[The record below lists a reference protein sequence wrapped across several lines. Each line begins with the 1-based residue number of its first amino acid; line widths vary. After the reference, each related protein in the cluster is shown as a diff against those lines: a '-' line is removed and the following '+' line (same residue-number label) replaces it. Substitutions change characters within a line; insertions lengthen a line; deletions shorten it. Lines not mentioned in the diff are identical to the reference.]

1 MTPVRNTSETPPQR
15 RSGTVVS
22 EQTTRRGA
30 VVIRVR
36 IELPD
41 QPGSLARV
49 TWTLGVL
56 GADIAQISVLERG
69 GGRALDD
76 ITLEWR
82 GQPRDRLLSALRST
96 PGVKLLG
103 VWNARN
109 TTDARP
115 EIDVIT
121 QMITNPQRA
130 AVTLTDAAPLV
141 LAADWACVTDTS
153 GAVALASVGAPPSV
167 PLPNRRP
174 PRVVAESDEAR
185 LARAP
190 LPGEYML
197 TVARVEGPAFHR
209 MELEVL
215 QRMIEVLTFVDH
227 ATSEQHSDLPEMSRR
242 G

>member
-1 MTPVRNTSETPPQR
+1 VLR
-15 RSGTVVS
+15 
-22 EQTTRRGA
+22 
-30 VVIRVR
+30 IR

-56 GADIAQISVLERG
+56 GADIAQIAVLERG

-96 PGVKLLG
+96 PGVKPIG
-103 VWNARN
+103 VWAARS
-109 TTDARP
+109 TPEALP
-115 EIDVIT
+115 EIDVVA

-130 AVTLTDAAPLV
+130 VITLTDAAPIV
-141 LAADWACVTDTS
+141 LAADWACVTDES
-153 GAVALASVGAPPSV
+153 GAVALASVGAPTNV
-167 PLPNRRP
+167 PLPTRTP
-174 PRVVAESDEAR
+174 PRAVAETHEAR

-190 LPGEYML
+190 LPGSHVL
-197 TVARVEGPAFHR
+197 TVARSEGPPFHR
-209 MELEVL
+209 SEVGRLQRMLEVL
-215 QRMIEVLTFVDH
+215 E
-227 ATSEQHSDLPEMSRR
+227 SLPDAALADPTAALDPA

>member
-1 MTPVRNTSETPPQR
+1 VL
-15 RSGTVVS
+15 
-22 EQTTRRGA
+22 
-30 VVIRVR
+30 RVR

-103 VWNARN
+103 VWTARS
-109 TTDARP
+109 TVEALP
-115 EIDVIT
+115 EIDVVT
-121 QMITNPQRA
+121 QMITSPRRA
-130 AVTLTDAAPLV
+130 VVTLTDAAPLV
-141 LAADWACVTDTS
+141 LAADWACVTDDT
-153 GAVALASVGAPPSV
+153 GAVAQASVAAPPSV
-167 PLPNRRP
+167 PLPARRP
-174 PRVVAESDEAR
+174 PRVVAETDEAR

-190 LPGEYML
+190 LPGDQVL
-197 TVARVEGPAFHR
+197 TVARVDGPSFHR
-209 MELEVL
+209 TELERL
-215 QRMIEVLTFVDH
+215 QRMVEVL
-227 ATSEQHSDLPEMSRR
+227 ACLPESAFAEPTTA

>member
-1 MTPVRNTSETPPQR
+1 ML
-15 RSGTVVS
+15 
-22 EQTTRRGA
+22 
-30 VVIRVR
+30 RVR

-56 GADIAQISVLERG
+56 GADIAQIAVLERG
-69 GGRALDD
+69 SGRALDD

-82 GQPRDRLLSALRST
+82 GQPRDRLLSALRSI

-103 VWNARN
+103 VWTARS
-109 TTDARP
+109 TAESRP

-121 QMITNPQRA
+121 QMVTNPQRA
-130 AVTLTDAAPLV
+130 TVTLTDSAPLV
-141 LAADWACVTDTS
+141 LAADWACVTDAS
-153 GAVALASVGAPPSV
+153 GAVALASVGTPPSV
-167 PLPNRRP
+167 PLPARRP
-174 PRVVAESDEAR
+174 PRAVAESDEAR

-190 LPGEYML
+190 LSGDRVL

-209 MELEVL
+209 SELTRL
-215 QRMIEVLTFVDH
+215 QRMVEVLRCVQD
-227 ATSEQHSDLPEMSRR
+227 AAPLP

>member
-1 MTPVRNTSETPPQR
+1 ML
-15 RSGTVVS
+15 
-22 EQTTRRGA
+22 
-30 VVIRVR
+30 RVR

-69 GGRALDD
+69 SGRALDD

-82 GQPRDRLLSALRST
+82 GQPRDRLLSALRSI
-96 PGVKLLG
+96 PGVKVLG
-103 VWNARN
+103 VWTARS
-109 TTDARP
+109 TTEARP

-121 QMITNPQRA
+121 QMVTNPQRA
-130 AVTLTDAAPLV
+130 TTTLTDSAPLL
-141 LAADWACVTDTS
+141 LAADWACVTDTA
-153 GAVALASVGAPPSV
+153 GAVALASVGTPPSV
-167 PLPNRRP
+167 PLPARRP

-190 LPGEYML
+190 LPGDHVL

-209 MELEVL
+209 SELERL
-215 QRMIEVLTFVDH
+215 QRMVEVLRCVQD
-227 ATSEQHSDLPEMSRR
+227 ATPLPS
-242 G
+242 

>member
-1 MTPVRNTSETPPQR
+1 ML
-15 RSGTVVS
+15 
-22 EQTTRRGA
+22 
-30 VVIRVR
+30 RVR

-56 GADIAQISVLERG
+56 GADIAQIAVLERG

-96 PGVKLLG
+96 PGVKVLG
-103 VWNARN
+103 VWTERN
-109 TTDARP
+109 TAEALP
-115 EIDVIT
+115 EIDIVT
-121 QMITNPQRA
+121 QMVTNPRRA
-130 AVTLTDAAPLV
+130 TVTLTDAIPLV

-153 GAVALASVGAPPSV
+153 GAISQASVGAPPSV
-167 PLPNRRP
+167 PLPARRP
-174 PRVVAESDEAR
+174 PRVVAETDDAR

-190 LPGEYML
+190 LPADKVL

-209 MELEVL
+209 TELERL
-215 QRMIEVLTFVDH
+215 QRMIEVLACLQESVFTQPL
-227 ATSEQHSDLPEMSRR
+227 T

>member
-1 MTPVRNTSETPPQR
+1 ML
-15 RSGTVVS
+15 
-22 EQTTRRGA
+22 
-30 VVIRVR
+30 RVR

-103 VWNARN
+103 VWTARS
-109 TTDARP
+109 TAEALP
-115 EIDVIT
+115 EIDVVT
-121 QMITNPQRA
+121 HMITNPQRA
-130 AVTLTDAAPLV
+130 VNTLTDAAPLV
-141 LAADWACVTDTS
+141 LAADWACVTDAS
-153 GAVALASVGAPPSV
+153 GAIAKASVSAPPSV

-174 PRVVAESDEAR
+174 PRVVAETDEAR

-190 LPGEYML
+190 MPSDQVL

-209 MELEVL
+209 TELERL
-215 QRMIEVLTFVDH
+215 QRMIEVLTFVE
-227 ATSEQHSDLPEMSRR
+227 SQNPQRHSLLTRNPR
-242 G
+242 